1 MAPRLATLPTPSAT
15 RVPRRFARLALAIVH
30 VAIVNM
36 CMTASALAGERPLDP
51 EPPSQTF
58 MTLQDMLERSSNW
71 SDPKYVRGW
80 NSYCAKNPE
89 RGGCETVLRRYG
101 HRPVI
106 GVVLAPDETRGVRI
120 AGVTPEGPAD
130 RAGIKAGD
138 RMIAINGVEIEGSN
152 AQSRVE
158 NARRTLLGFKSK
170 DTVQIHY
177 EREER
182 RLDASMKP
190 KLDARLM
197 ILANDGRVLRP
208 KADVAV
214 RRDGQGRV
222 GVVTDGIG
230 LQMPGDKTP
239 TAPSSKD
246 ALGHPVQIAGINPIR
261 DLLIDPDCDE
271 GRPCSSLRLSEAFR
285 WNGFNLATVDPQLG
299 RYFGATEGVLV
310 LSSSPL
316 LPELQAGDVIRM
328 VDGLAVTTPRAVMDA
343 LRSKPAESVVEFDL
357 IRDRRSTSA
366 RIKLPESLAVVPAM
380 SDQYA
385 DPAGEGPQAPKTGSR
400 IRR

>member
-1 MAPRLATLPTPSAT
+1 MAPKLATLPTLSAT
-15 RVPRRFARLALAIVH
+15 RTPRRCVRLMLAITH
-30 VAIVNM
+30 AAILNIGM
-36 CMTASALAGERPLDP
+36 SASVFAGERPTVP
-51 EPPSQTF
+51 EPPGQTF

-71 SDPKYVRGW
+71 NDPKYVRSW

-106 GVVLAPDETRGVRI
+106 GVVLAPDKTRGVRI

-138 RMIAINGVEIEGSN
+138 RLIAINGVEIEGSS

-158 NARRTLLGFKSK
+158 NARRILLGFKSK

-214 RRDGQGRV
+214 RRDRQGRV
-222 GVVTDGIG
+222 GVETDDIG
-230 LQMPGDKTP
+230 LQMLGDTSP
-239 TAPSSKD
+239 AAPSSKD
-246 ALGHPVQIAGINPIR
+246 ALGNPIQIAGVNPVR
-261 DLLIDPDCDE
+261 DLLLDADCEE

-285 WNGFNLATVDPQLG
+285 WNGFNLAAVDPQLG

-343 LRSKPAESVVEFDL
+343 LRSKPAGSVVEFDL
-357 IRDRRSTSA
+357 IRDRRNTSA

-380 SDQYA
+380 SGPYA
-385 DPAGEGPQAPKTGSR
+385 DPAGEGSRAPKTGSQ